1 MRPIRL
7 ILAIFTLISASSCIL
22 EKFEL
27 PTPNET
33 NSDKITVIGRVTRF
47 DDRDVTTRG
56 VKKDD
61 ETLISS
67 MAIAIFPVNADG
79 NALAGN
85 CIYYQYSDENVPMF
99 TIDRSSY
106 TANAKYAIYGFANIP
121 GMNDFKVGDSLT
133 DMLKVAYQV
142 PNNSI
147 SIPDGGFPMFGS
159 IGDTFSNNA
168 IKDNKT
174 LILAPQV
181 NGELKDPKVDNDY
194 LSLLSIPMK
203 ALFAKI
209 NFTIEATSEM
219 AGENGIM
226 PQFALE
232 SYTVHNIPKLVDS
245 DNATNDSDNVYESIS
260 GTVNPGDPAS
270 GSRKVNFSFYLP
282 ERYFEP
288 ATSAEEFEYPLGK
301 NNTTVKGYSKVRDE
315 DKKYCQRYKCKLVEG
330 QKATN
335 VVISGRYR
343 DHQGHYFNVSYT
355 IHLGAD
361 EYGDFNIIRNTE
373 YHNYI
378 TIKGILNSAPDP
390 NSTTENI
397 SVDHRVN
404 VERTQPAIISL
415 RREMLLDSHF
425 EIRPLRIKSS
435 GLTIENIIG
444 DNRTIDDGDVIN
456 AVQVSVL
463 NPGTSNWMRIERS
476 FGDGTAAGSPTNS
489 NGESIYITG
498 GVSAGKRRYFTTD
511 LISGTSGRNNSLS
524 GSTTVNVPIDND
536 GECVWIYVDE
546 CTTAADDVRTGII
559 QVAYGHLNGSTFT
572 PTNNPDFPLIQYA
585 INQRQLFKVTH
596 NNNTPTD
603 TNDDRSY
610 YIEYEEEYLHNFDSD
625 ESYGETESEGMK
637 WGLNN
642 QQLSNKHRAISFD
655 NILQDIFSSG
665 YRPYYDFYIQKYDE
679 VDATSAGGT
688 LHSYSGH
695 EFCGEIIASAGIG
708 SLALDNAPQSAVEY
722 CYNKNKRNADGS
734 VTNVVWYLPAI
745 DEMEDIIIS
754 KYGNSL
760 DTYSRF
766 QDFQNK
772 FYWSSQPAF
781 IRNFLYYQGIFTGN
795 NYGPMYVDNKN
806 YARATKVNYLGNEKY
821 EYVKSGLN
829 LEPDNNGNDIYY
841 NAIFL
846 RYASLGGSPTYGPN
860 HGTITINGDQ
870 TVTLREIE
878 EQAQQGYKPRTEKAR
893 VRCVRKMPE
902 NNNE

>member
-27 PTPNET
+27 PTTNET

-56 VKKDD
+56 TKKEN
-61 ETLISS
+61 ETLITS

-106 TANAKYAIYGFANIP
+106 TSNARYAIYGFANIP
-121 GMNDFKVGDSLT
+121 GMKDFKVGSTLDAMKKT
-133 DMLKVAYQV
+133 AFQV
-142 PNNSI
+142 SNSI
-147 SIPDGGFPMFGS
+147 DIPKDGFPMFGS
-159 IGDTFSNNA
+159 IGDTFSNEA
-168 IKDNKT
+168 IRDNKI
-174 LILAPQV
+174 LIISPEE
-181 NGELKDPKVDNDY
+181 NGVLKDPKVDNDY
-194 LSLLSIPMK
+194 LSLLSVPMK

-463 NPGTSNWMRIERS
+463 NPGTNNWMRIERS

-546 CTTAADDVRTGII
+546 CTTPADDVRSGII

-795 NYGPMYVDNKN
+795 NYGPMYVDNTN

-846 RYASLGGSPTYGPN
+846 RYASLGGSVPYGPSD
-860 HGTITINGDQ
+860 GTITINRDQ

-893 VRCVRKMPE
+893 VRCVRKM
-902 NNNE
+902 N